1 MSATEQDVAA
11 TIAEY
16 ERLAIGTGQWRGT
29 VVEFSNDGNVWAAY
43 LFPTEAEPHPALAR
57 ATVHREGVTVPTVVT
72 VAWAETVPAVAEWAE
87 LWSRKPHSL
96 FGAAAARAAL
106 RRAFRDAIGDR
117 REPEEIDAAAA
128 PAAAA
133 SIASDW
139 LGELA
144 EANTA
149 EAVAALWARA
159 RKARAVTVQL
169 ERSFTARRHAIA
181 EQATAQQPEAIA
193 EPQPKA
199 KPSPATVAAARRKPG
214 AASGSAE

>member
-1 MSATEQDVAA
+1 MSATELDVAA

-43 LFPTEAEPHPALAR
+43 LFPTAAEPHPALAR

-128 PAAAA
+128 

-159 RKARAVTVQL
+159 CKARAVTVQL
-169 ERSFTARRHAIA
+169 ERAFTARRHAIA

-214 AASGSAE
+214 AASESAE